1 MKKILL
7 ALCALTFSIS
17 AEALVRINL
26 DNPNSNPTPVAFV
39 TFLGSTPEEKELALK
54 LTNVIRNDFKN
65 TGLFNVIDSKAF
77 LQSERSVNM
86 TGPYFPDWKILNTE
100 ALISG
105 KIHIDRTTST
115 PKLEVEFR
123 LFDVYSEKQ
132 ETGRRYTAKLKFWR
146 HIAHRISDD
155 VYTTITNEKGYF
167 ATRVVYISEELKKD
181 ENDRPQ
187 LIKKLCVMDQDSANQ
202 QCLTNGDH
210 LVLTPHFSPTAQKV
224 VYMSYASGRPRLYL
238 LDLPTGEQEMVG
250 DFEGLNSAP
259 RFSPD
264 GKHLLMTLT
273 KGHAG
278 NPDIYEM
285 EVATKKLRRLT
296 FHRGIDTSPSYSPD
310 GKKIVFNSDRGGRAA
325 LYVMNSNGNKIK
337 RLTYGRGRY
346 YAPVWSPRGDLIA
359 FVKGV
364 GSRFHIGVIDAD
376 GTEERLLTD
385 SYLDESPSWSPN
397 GRVIIFARQKGD
409 DTGIYTIDLTGYNE
423 RRLSTPT
430 NATDPSWSPLLR

>member
-1 MKKILL
+1 MKKLIL
-7 ALCALTFSIS
+7 ALGLFIS
-17 AEALVRINL
+17 STASQALVRIDL
-26 DNPNSNPTPVAFV
+26 DTPNTNPTPIAFV
-39 TFLGSTPEEKELALK
+39 TFAGSTAEEKELANK
-54 LTNVIRNDFKN
+54 LTDVMRNDFKN
-65 TGLFNVIDSKAF
+65 TGLFNVIDGKAF

-86 TGPYFPDWKILNTE
+86 TGPYFPDWRILNTE
-100 ALISG
+100 ALVTG
-105 KIHIDRTTST
+105 KLRIDRTEGD

-123 LFDVYSEKQ
+123 LFDVFSESQ

-146 HIAHRISDD
+146 HIAHRVSDD

-167 ATRVVYISEELKKD
+167 ATRIVYISEEVEELNNGKSRLKK
-181 ENDRPQ
+181 R
-187 LIKKLCVMDQDSANQ
+187 LCVMDQDSANQ
-202 QCLTNGDH
+202 QCLTNGEH

-238 LDLPTGEQEMVG
+238 LDLPTGQQEMVG

-264 GKHLLMTLT
+264 GKKLLMTLT

-285 EVATKKLRRLT
+285 DIATKKLRRLT

-310 GKKIVFNSDRGGRAA
+310 GKNIVFNSDRGGRAA
-325 LYVMNSNGNKIK
+325 LYVMTADGNKIK
-337 RLTYGRGRY
+337 RLTYGKGRY

-359 FVKGV
+359 FVKGI
-364 GSRFHIGVIDAD
+364 SNRFHIGVIDAE
-376 GTEERLLTD
+376 GREERLLTD

-397 GRVIIFARQKGD
+397 GRVIIFARQRGD
-409 DTGIYTIDLTGYNE
+409 KTSIHTIDLTGYNE
-423 RRLSTPT
+423 RELKTPT
-430 NATDPSWSPLLR
+430 NATDPSWSPLLH